1 MQIAYFSNGGFV
13 AHKYRVDGRKSKFSV
28 WFNVDGFAIDAVR
41 IDARGRVFPVSK
53 GSSVWREI
61 ERHKI
66 AGLGCASEIAAQSRR
81 AL

>member
-28 WFNVDGFAIDAVR
+28 WFNIDGFAIDAER
-41 IDARGRVFPVSK
+41 IDAHGRVFPVNKNSI
-53 GSSVWREI
+53 VWREI

-66 AGLGCASEIAAQSRR
+66 AGHESAPAIAAQSRMG
-81 AL
+81 